1 MTFII
6 SKKNPLKRRI
16 LISNLFFMET
26 NFFLW
31 RRMEQ
36 SNSKLSKEVKVKV
49 CIFTYIFLKKLK
61 L

>member
-49 CIFTYIFLKKLK
+49 CIFTYIF
-61 L
+61 